1 MPEIH
6 GTENAKKFSIGS
18 ALFIVSI
25 KQGVWS
31 EEQRALAVSF
41 ACCNYGL
48 TY

>member
-25 KQGVWS
+25 NKVFGVKNNVLS
-31 EEQRALAVSF
+31 PFRSLAATTV
-41 ACCNYGL
+41 
-48 TY
+48 